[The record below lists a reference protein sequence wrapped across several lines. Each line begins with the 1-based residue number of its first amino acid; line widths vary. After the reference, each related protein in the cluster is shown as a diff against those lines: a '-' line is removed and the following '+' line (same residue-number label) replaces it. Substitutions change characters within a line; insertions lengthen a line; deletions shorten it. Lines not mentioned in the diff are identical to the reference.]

1 MSQLP
6 EPSCAASA
14 IPRGNAPP
22 SGSIVRGYSNLKSLQ
37 AISASHNLR
46 ACHVSSVSRIEK
58 RAAGSAA
65 RGLIVDPARIRD
77 AAARWLMFSDF
88 GDAAQRRMA
97 IAWSCIF
104 ACILADAIWLPN
116 SGLSFASSNWITIL
130 QGIVFCAIAAAFI
143 AIASNR
149 LAADQRRP
157 AVLLRRGLLMTEL
170 FWRALLPISALL
182 TAGSTLSYLI
192 AASTLPLGDDLLAGF
207 DHLLGFDWPT
217 FLAATNSNAF
227 VATLLTTAYQST
239 GLLSQV
245 VLGWL
250 ILQRRG
256 DRLAEFIAVL
266 SLSAVALCIGMSL
279 ILAAGAFA
287 YFHPAADSYE
297 HFAARGEMWTFGQ
310 TFSMLR
316 DGSLSVI
323 DMSKVDGIVSFP
335 SFHTMLGV
343 MTIYAARDTRW
354 LVIPVFV
361 VNATMIVATMPVGGH
376 HLADV
381 LA

>member
-1 MSQLP
+1 
-6 EPSCAASA
+6 
-14 IPRGNAPP
+14 
-22 SGSIVRGYSNLKSLQ
+22 
-37 AISASHNLR
+37 
-46 ACHVSSVSRIEK
+46 
-58 RAAGSAA
+58 
-65 RGLIVDPARIRD
+65 
-77 AAARWLMFSDF
+77 MFSDF
-88 GDAAQRRMA
+88 GDAAQRHMA
-97 IAWSCIF
+97 IAWSCIV
-104 ACILADAIWLPN
+104 ACTLADVVWLPN

-130 QGIVFCAIAAAFI
+130 QGMAYCAIAAAFI

-149 LAADQRRP
+149 LGADQRRP
-157 AVLLRRGLLMTEL
+157 AVLLRRGLFMTEL

-192 AASTLPLGDDLLAGF
+192 AASKLPLRDDVLAGV

-217 FLAATNSNAF
+217 FLAATNSHSF

-266 SLSAVALCIGMSL
+266 SLSAVALCIGMWL

-287 YFHPAADSYE
+287 YFHAAPHSYQ
-297 HFAARGEMWTFGQ
+297 HFAALGDMWGRTFA
-310 TFSMLR
+310 MLR
-316 DGSLSVI
+316 DGSLSVV
-323 DMSKVDGIVSFP
+323 DMARVDGIVSFP

-354 LVIPVFV
+354 LVVPVFI

-381 LA
+381 LAGGGLTIAAILIARRSARPSVSRT

>member
-1 MSQLP
+1 MS
-6 EPSCAASA
+6 
-14 IPRGNAPP
+14 
-22 SGSIVRGYSNLKSLQ
+22 SI
-37 AISASHNLR
+37 
-46 ACHVSSVSRIEK
+46 SRIEK
-58 RAAGSAA
+58 RAADSGA
-65 RGLIVDPARIRD
+65 RGLIADPARIRD
-77 AAARWLMFSDF
+77 AAARWMMFSDF
-88 GDAAQRRMA
+88 GDAAQRHMA
-97 IAWSCIF
+97 IAWSCIV
-104 ACILADAIWLPN
+104 ACILADVVWLPN

-130 QGIVFCAIAAAFI
+130 QGMAYCAIAAAFI

-149 LAADQRRP
+149 LGADQRRP
-157 AVLLRRGLLMTEL
+157 AALLRRGLFMTEL

-192 AASTLPLGDDLLAGF
+192 AASKLPLRDDVLAGV

-217 FLAATNSNAF
+217 FLAATNSHSF

-239 GLLSQV
+239 GLLSQL

-266 SLSAVALCIGMSL
+266 SLSAVALCIGMWL

-287 YFHPAADSYE
+287 YFHPAPHSYE
-297 HFAARGEMWTFGQ
+297 HFAALGDMWTFGR
-310 TFSMLR
+310 TFAMLR
-316 DGSLSVI
+316 DGSLSAV
-323 DMSKVDGIVSFP
+323 DMAKVDGIVSFP

-354 LVIPVFV
+354 LVVPVFV

-381 LA
+381 LAGGGLTIAAILIARRSARPSVSRT